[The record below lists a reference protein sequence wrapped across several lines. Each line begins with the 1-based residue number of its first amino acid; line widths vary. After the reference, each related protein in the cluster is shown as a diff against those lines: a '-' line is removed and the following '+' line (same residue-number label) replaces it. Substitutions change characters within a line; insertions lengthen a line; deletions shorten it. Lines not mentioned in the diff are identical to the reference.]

1 MKLSCYIIISCLIF
15 SETNGKILTCKESVE
30 SDVCFNVEQIQ
41 DYVDS
46 INPKPWPTE
55 IDIGLK
61 VRDIIDVD
69 ENQQTVTL
77 SMKAHLQWKDG
88 RLDVKRSKDDKEKL
102 VFLNLLK

>member
-1 MKLSCYIIISCLIF
+1 MKLSCYIITSCLIV
-15 SETNGKILTCKESVE
+15 SEINGKILACKESVE
-30 SDVCFNVEQIQ
+30 SNVCFNVEQKE

-61 VRDIIDVD
+61 IRDILDVD

-77 SMKAHLQWKDG
+77 SMKAHLEWKDS
-88 RLDVKRSKDDKEKL
+88 RLDVKRSKDDKEK
-102 VFLNLLK
+102 

>member
-1 MKLSCYIIISCLIF
+1 MKLSCYIIISSLIF

-30 SDVCFNVEQIQ
+30 SNVCFNVEQIQ

-55 IDIGLK
+55 INIGLK

-69 ENQQTVTL
+69 ENYQTVEL
-77 SMKAHLQWKDG
+77 LMKAHLEWKDN
-88 RLDVKRSKDDKEKL
+88 RLDVKRSNDDKEK
-102 VFLNLLK
+102 

>member
-1 MKLSCYIIISCLIF
+1 MKISCYIIISCLIV

-30 SDVCFNVEQIQ
+30 SNVCFNVEQKE

-61 VRDIIDVD
+61 IRDILDVD

-77 SMKAHLQWKDG
+77 SMKAHLEWKDS
-88 RLDVKRSKDDKEKL
+88 RLDVNRSKDDKEK
-102 VFLNLLK
+102 